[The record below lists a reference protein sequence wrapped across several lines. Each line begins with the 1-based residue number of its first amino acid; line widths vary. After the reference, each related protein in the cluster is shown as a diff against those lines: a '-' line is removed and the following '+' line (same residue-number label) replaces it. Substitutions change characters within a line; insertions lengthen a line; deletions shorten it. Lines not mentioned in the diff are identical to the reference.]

1 MKEIKNLILRTEL
14 LNWQE
19 LKPFQ
24 PDNLKVLTKQNFER
38 IKNSLTKNN
47 FIAGFHVW
55 AQENTWGDID
65 YWILDGHHRKHVL
78 QALKDDGYIL
88 PDKLPCSIVDVK
100 SKKQAI
106 KFLLTYSSE
115 YAHPDPEGVAEFI
128 HKNELDF
135 EELDSFLDLRNTD
148 LQSLKLDSMDFDPA
162 GEDEQG
168 KLDEKNP
175 VVCPNCDHEF
185 IP

>member
-1 MKEIKNLILRTEL
+1 MKEIKNLIKRTEL
-14 LNWQE
+14 LDWQA

-24 PDNLKVLTKQNFER
+24 PDNLKILTKENFER
-38 IKNSLTKNN
+38 IRTSIIMNN

-55 AQENTWGDID
+55 EKDGE
-65 YWILDGHHRKHVL
+65 YWILDGHHRKYVL
-78 QALKDDGYIL
+78 QALKDEGFIL
-88 PDKLPCSIVDVK
+88 PEKLPCNIVDVN

-115 YAHPDPEGVAEFI
+115 YAHPDPQGVAEFI

-135 EELDSFLDLRNTD
+135 DELNSFLDLRNTD
-148 LQSLKLDSMDFDPA
+148 LPALKMDSIDFDPV

-168 KLDEKNP
+168 KLDEKKP
-175 VVCPNCDHEF
+175 VTCPNCDHEF
-185 IP
+185 VP

>member
-1 MKEIKNLILRTEL
+1 MKEIKNLILRAEL
-14 LNWQE
+14 LNWQD

-38 IKNSLTKNN
+38 IKNSLIKNN

-55 AQENTWGDID
+55 EKDGEF
-65 YWILDGHHRKHVL
+65 WILDGHHRKYVL
-78 QALKDDGYIL
+78 QVLKDEGYII
-88 PDKLPCSIVDVK
+88 PDKFICNIVDVT

-115 YAHPDPEGVAEFI
+115 YAHPDPDGVAEFI

-135 EELDSFLDLRNTD
+135 DELDSFLDLRNTD
-148 LQSLKLDSMDFDPA
+148 LLTLKQDSMDFDPA

-175 VVCPNCDHEF
+175 VTCPNCDHEF